1 MIELTI
7 LLSLIIILSFI
18 QSIIGVGVLVLGTPI
33 LLILKYDIISILSI
47 LLPVSIFTSLLNIIF
62 IKKNVNNIEKI
73 LNKKT
78 KNFFYFFC
86 IPSILIGLLL
96 LKIFQHIINF
106 ELLISSLIL
115 ISILIKHYY
124 QNRKIHITDCLKKY
138 IFSLIGLIHGLTN
151 SAGTLLS
158 LFVSFSENNFK
169 INSRFII
176 TYFYFILASAQFA
189 LFLFI
194 FWEKI
199 IFDNAYYMLLF
210 TIIGCLTGN
219 YIIKY
224 INEKNLKSLVDIAAI
239 ISCVFLFIKGI
250 NQF

>member
-1 MIELTI
+1 MFELII
-7 LLSLIIILSFI
+7 LLLLIFILSSI

-33 LLILKYDIISILSI
+33 LLILKYDMISILSI
-47 LLPVSIFTSLLNIIF
+47 LLPISIFTSLINIILM
-62 IKKNVNNIEKI
+62 KKNMKNIEKI

-86 IPSILIGLLL
+86 IPSILIGLIL
-96 LKIFQHIINF
+96 LKIFQNIINF
-106 ELLISSLIL
+106 EILISSLIL

-124 QNRKIHITDCLKKY
+124 QNRKVHITDYIKKL
-138 IFSLIGLIHGLTN
+138 IFSFIGLIHGLTN
-151 SAGTLLS
+151 SGGTLLS
-158 LFVSFSENNFK
+158 LFVSFSEKNFR

-199 IFDNAYYMLLF
+199 IFDNTYYILLF
-210 TIIGCLTGN
+210 TLIGCVTGN
-219 YIIKY
+219 YIIRY
-224 INEKNLKSLVDIAAI
+224 INENNLKSLVEIAAI
-239 ISCVFLFIKGI
+239 ISSVFLFFNGI